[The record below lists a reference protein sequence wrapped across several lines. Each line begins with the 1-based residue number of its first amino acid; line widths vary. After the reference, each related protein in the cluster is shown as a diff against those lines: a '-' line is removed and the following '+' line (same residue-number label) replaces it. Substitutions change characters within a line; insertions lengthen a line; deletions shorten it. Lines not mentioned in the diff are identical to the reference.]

1 VEDISTL
8 KAGDAIWGMST
19 PPGWEKLIMRMST
32 FLAGASLLVF
42 SPALAQAKALA
53 PNPESQQEQGSAS
66 DNTNAVTS
74 EGGIPEILV
83 TADRRTVSIQ
93 DVPISITALSGDTL
107 RAAGIQSTEQ
117 LSNLT
122 PGLLVQR
129 SVVGKISI
137 RGVGNENYTIAGDP
151 GIAVHTDGVYVA
163 RASAGLFD
171 LFDVSRVEVL
181 RGPQGTLYGRN
192 ATGGVINVLP
202 NAPSD
207 KFEGRLAGEI
217 GNYNAYRIEGMIN
230 APLAS
235 GVSLRLAGMGSWR
248 DGFTKNTFPGAKV
261 RGFDRLDSKDVFA
274 LRGQLALDDGGPF
287 TARLSIEHIDDRSN
301 LPAYKYL
308 NRPTALPTADFGGF
322 GPDDLRTVNQGF
334 ESAIPGAS
342 RNVGKDSEFFR
353 SRQTGAAL
361 HLGYDFGPVKLSS
374 ISAYRKTKFNWF
386 NDGDGSNVF
395 YVNYIQQDNNEQ
407 YSQEVTLASD
417 QDQPISW
424 LVGGYYFKETGDSF
438 IALPFTFGAGLPFFI
453 EVGGTARTEAVAG
466 FGEVRW
472 QATERLKFTA
482 GARYNHENRST
493 AYRYEINF
501 GAPFV
506 RNPTGDASFNA
517 FTPRFVINYE
527 ATDTVNL
534 YASATRGFKSGG
546 FNLLAVQPGFDP
558 ETLWAYEAGIKAQTP
573 DRRLTVNGNF
583 FYYDYKNMQV
593 GQIVNLQSVLTNA
606 AKSRLY
612 GAELEVSA
620 RPVDGLDLGFTAAWL
635 NARYQQFCTG
645 DPTKPNAPVSS
656 GCNAA
661 NPIDLSGNAL
671 PRAPEW
677 TLTGTAGY
685 TVDLGASGGLNFRT
699 DLRYQSEIF
708 FTQFNRPLIS
718 QGGFMTA
725 NAAVT
730 WTSEND
736 RYTVGAFVNNLT
748 NKTFFTEVLE
758 SGAFNPQL
766 VAQAYVAPPRTY
778 GLRAAVKF

>member
-1 VEDISTL
+1 
-8 KAGDAIWGMST
+8 M
-19 PPGWEKLIMRMST
+19 M
-32 FLAGASLLVF
+32 LAGVSLL
-42 SPALAQAKALA
+42 AATTAQAQTPAPARTAKAVA
-53 PNPESQQEQGSAS
+53 D
-66 DNTNAVTS
+66 DNEV
-74 EGGIPEILV
+74 PEILV
-83 TADRRTVSIQ
+83 TADRRSASIQ

-117 LSNLT
+117 LSTLT

-151 GIAVHTDGVYVA
+151 GIAVHSDGVYVA

-171 LFDVSRVEVL
+171 LFDISRVEVL

-192 ATGGVINVLP
+192 ATGGVINVIP

-207 KFEGRLAGEI
+207 KLEGRVAAEY
-217 GNYNAYRIEGMIN
+217 GNYNNIRIEAMIN
-230 APLAS
+230 APLGS
-235 GVSLRLAGMGSWR
+235 GFSLRLAGMGNWR
-248 DGFTKNTFPGAKV
+248 DGFTANTFPGAKA
-261 RGFDRLDSKDVFA
+261 RGFDELDTKDVFA
-274 LRGQLALDDGGPF
+274 LRGQLAYDDGGPF
-287 TARLSIEHIDDRSN
+287 TARLSVEHLDDRSN

-308 NRPTALPTADFGGF
+308 NRPDALPTADFGGF
-322 GPDDLRTVNQGF
+322 GSNDLRTVNQGF

-342 RNVGKDSEFFR
+342 RGVGADSEFFR
-353 SRQTGAAL
+353 TKQTGIAL
-361 HLGYDFGPVKLSS
+361 HMAYDFGPVQLSS
-374 ISAYRKTKFNWF
+374 ISGYRKTKFNWF
-386 NDGDGSNVF
+386 NDGDGSDVF

-407 YSQEVTLASD
+407 YSQELTLGSN
-417 QDQPISW
+417 QDQALSW

-438 IALPFTFGAGLPFFI
+438 IALPFTFGANLPFFI

-466 FGEVRW
+466 FGELRW
-472 QATERLKFTA
+472 QATDKLKLTV
-482 GARYNHENRST
+482 GARYNHEDRST

-506 RNPTGDASFNA
+506 RNVVDDASFNA

-558 ETLWAYEAGIKAQTP
+558 ETLWAYEAGVKAQTD
-573 DRRLTVNGNF
+573 DRRLTVNGNV

-612 GAELEVSA
+612 GAELEVAA
-620 RPVDGLDLGFTAAWL
+620 RPIDGLDLGFTAAWL
-635 NARYQQFCTG
+635 NAKYQEFCTG
-645 DPTKPNAPVSS
+645 DPTQPAAPVSP
-656 GCNAA
+656 GCSAA
-661 NPIDLSGNAL
+661 NPVDLSGNTL

-677 TLTGTAGY
+677 TLTGTAAY
-685 TVDLGASGGLNFRT
+685 TADLGNSGDLNLRT

-708 FTQFNRPLIS
+708 FTQFNRPQIAQPGYLTI
-718 QGGFMTA
+718 
-725 NAAVT
+725 NAAIT
-730 WTSEND
+730 WTSDND
-736 RYTVGAFVNNLT
+736 RFSVGAYVNNLT
-748 NKTFFTEVLE
+748 DKTYFTEVLE